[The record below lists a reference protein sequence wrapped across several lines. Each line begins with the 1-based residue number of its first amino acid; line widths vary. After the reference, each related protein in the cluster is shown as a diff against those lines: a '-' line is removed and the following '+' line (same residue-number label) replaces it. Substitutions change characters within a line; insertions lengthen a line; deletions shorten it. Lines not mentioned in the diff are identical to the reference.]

1 MTVLNTIA
9 TVTSP
14 VLAAAAGLEPF
25 TNKNNANKNNV
36 NANANNNAN
45 RESAGE
51 VTLIIL
57 LTVVLVLLFQVMPV
71 MLIAVN
77 CNPDS
82 PIMYG
87 IIAFLFPGIY
97 LFQHTV
103 RKYLMRTKGY
113 CGNK

>member
-25 TNKNNANKNNV
+25 TNKNNV
-36 NANANNNAN
+36 NANNNAV
-45 RESAGE
+45 RESAVE

>member
-25 TNKNNANKNNV
+25 TNKNNV
-36 NANANNNAN
+36 NANNNAV